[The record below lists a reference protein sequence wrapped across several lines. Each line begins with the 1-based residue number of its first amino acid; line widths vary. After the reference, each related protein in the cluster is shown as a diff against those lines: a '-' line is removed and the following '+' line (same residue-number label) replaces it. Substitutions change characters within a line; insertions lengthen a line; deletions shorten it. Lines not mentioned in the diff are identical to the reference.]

1 MYSLSRHLSAC
12 IFLYLRRRAVS
23 QPDVDKKA
31 IAQKLAKITPQD
43 NDRKILSNALTH
55 APERIYQLLVAA
67 VTSNNQQ
74 WASQSEEVDSLLD
87 ENVTLKMLDGTIR
100 GPGKNDVRAALN
112 DTVKVRAVYQRIFS
126 MLISLSYRSLLR
138 CSPFRC

>member
-1 MYSLSRHLSAC
+1 
-12 IFLYLRRRAVS
+12 
-23 QPDVDKKA
+23 VDKKA

-43 NDRKILSNALTH
+43 NDRKSLSNALTH
-55 APERIYQLLVAA
+55 APERICQLLVAA

-100 GPGKNDVRAALN
+100 GPGKNEVRAALN

-138 CSPFRC
+138 CSLFRC